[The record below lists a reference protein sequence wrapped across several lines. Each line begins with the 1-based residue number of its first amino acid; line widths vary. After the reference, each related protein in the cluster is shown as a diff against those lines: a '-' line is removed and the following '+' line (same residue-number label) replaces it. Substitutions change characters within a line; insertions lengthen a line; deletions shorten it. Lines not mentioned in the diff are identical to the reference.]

1 MSISVVA
8 TGLVVEGPSPATGGG
23 RAGGL
28 RPGPVPRV
36 AGIAG
41 LAHACEV
48 GVSPEQHACVRD
60 SETLQWGDRV
70 EVTGQ
75 LVMERV
81 DGPVEDDLSAV
92 RVWIEAIRSFRSRE
106 EEA

>member
-8 TGLVVEGPSPATGGG
+8 TGLVVEGPAPLLGEDAKAVFVLDPFS
-23 RAGGL
+23 GL
-28 RPGPVPRV
+28 PD
-36 AGIAG
+36 AG

-48 GVSPEQHACVRD
+48 LCLAGEGGTSVIR
-60 SETLQWGDRV
+60 TLQRGDRV

-92 RVWIEAIRSFRSRE
+92 RVWIEATRVSVLARE
-106 EEA
+106 EA